1 MNKSLL
7 ILKREYLTRVKKK
20 SFIITT
26 LLIPI
31 FMAALTVLPT
41 WLAMMDDKEERTIA
55 VYDPTSLILNQLESN
70 EFTKF
75 HYIPQQEFQELSK
88 NFKSGKYYA
97 VLYIPEN
104 ILTTNRAEMISDK
117 QVTFDIKNLVTN
129 RIENILET
137 EKSKKVINES
147 GMPDLEQKLAAT
159 KTNISLDT
167 IKLGEKGEAKKS
179 STEIA
184 MVIGYIAGFLIYMFV
199 FIYGTM
205 VMRGVMEEKSNR
217 IVEVIISSVKPFQLL
232 FGKIVGIGLVGLT
245 QIAIWLILGTA
256 ITTGVSTFIGHGST
270 EAVTQAQSI
279 MQSPAAGQIAAAAAS
294 PAQKNITLEIIEM
307 IGNLNLPLIAFSLFF
322 YFIGGFILYASLQ
335 GAIGSAVDSDEDA
348 QQMMLPVMMPLIFS
362 IIILFAVA
370 KNPEGPL
377 AFWASI
383 IPFTSPVIM
392 MVRIPF
398 GVPAWQLILSMVL
411 LIGTILGCIWMAG
424 KIYRT
429 GILMY
434 GKKVNLKEIVKWLF
448 YKN

>member
-20 SFIITT
+20 SFIIMT
-26 LLIPI
+26 LLVPLM
-31 FMAALTVLPT
+31 MAALTILPT
-41 WLAMMDDKEERTIA
+41 YLAMMDDKEERTIA
-55 VYDPTSLILNQLESN
+55 VYDPTGLILNQLESN
-70 EFTKF
+70 EYTKF
-75 HYIPQQEFQELSK
+75 HYIPEQEYQALRK
-88 NFKSGKYYA
+88 DFKSGNYYA
-97 VLYIPEN
+97 VLHIPTN
-104 ILTTNRAEMISDK
+104 ILTISRAEMISDK
-117 QVTFDIKNLVTN
+117 QITFDIKNMVTR
-129 RIENILET
+129 RIENIIEG
-137 EKSKKVINES
+137 EKRKQVISEI
-147 GMPDLEQKLAAT
+147 GVPDLEKKLAST
-159 KTNISLDT
+159 KTDIKVET
-167 IKLGEKGEAKKS
+167 IKLGEEGEAVKS

-184 MVIGYIAGFLIYMFV
+184 MAIGYAAGFIIYMFV

-232 FGKIVGIGLVGLT
+232 FGKVIGIGLVGLT
-245 QIAIWLILGTA
+245 QIAIWVVLSVVIATGATAFLGGDSAETVA
-256 ITTGVSTFIGHGST
+256 
-270 EAVTQAQSI
+270 QAQSI
-279 MQSPAAGQIAAAAAS
+279 MADQAMNPMAQSAAAE
-294 PAQKNITLEIIEM
+294 PNVVLEVLGM
-307 IGNLNLPLIAFSLFF
+307 IGNLNIALIVFSLFF
-322 YFIGGFILYASLQ
+322 YFICGFILYASLM

-348 QQMMLPVMMPLIFS
+348 QQLMLPVTMPLIFS

-377 AFWASI
+377 AFWASM
-383 IPFTSPVIM
+383 IPLTSPVTM

-398 GVPAWQLILSMVL
+398 GIPVWEIVLSMAL
-411 LIGTILGCIWMAG
+411 LLGTIFGTIWMAG

>member
-1 MNKSLL
+1 MNKSIL

-26 LLIPI
+26 LLMPV
-31 FMAALTVLPT
+31 FMAALMVLPT
-41 WLAMMDDKEERTIA
+41 YLAMMDDKEERTIA
-55 VYDPTSLILNQLESN
+55 VYDPTSLVLDRFESN

-75 HYIPQQEFQELSK
+75 HYIPEQEFQGLRK
-88 NFKSGKYYA
+88 DFKSDKYYA
-97 VLYIPEN
+97 ILYVPEN

-117 QVTFDIKNLVTN
+117 QITFDIKNLVTN
-129 RIENILET
+129 RIENIIEG
-137 EKSKKVINES
+137 EKRKKVVDET
-147 GMPDLEQKLAAT
+147 GVPDLEKKLAAT
-159 KTNISLDT
+159 KTNIKVET
-167 IKLGEKGEAKKS
+167 IKLGEEGKAVKS

-184 MVIGYIAGFLIYMFV
+184 MAIGYIAGFLIYMFV

-245 QIAIWLILGTA
+245 QITIWVVLGIIIA
-256 ITTGVSTFIGHGST
+256 TGMATFIGGETAGSM
-270 EAVTQAQSI
+270 AQAQSI
-279 MQSPAAGQIAAAAAS
+279 MSAPGMEQMAAS
-294 PAQKNITLEIIEM
+294 APVKENITLEILGL
-307 IGNLNLPLIAFSLFF
+307 IGNLNIPLIIFGLFF
-322 YFIGGFILYASLQ
+322 YFICGFIFYASLQ

-348 QQMMLPVMMPLIFS
+348 QQLMLPVMMPLIFS

-370 KNPEGPL
+370 KNPEGSL
-377 AFWASI
+377 AFWASM

-392 MVRIPF
+392 VARIPF
-398 GVPAWQLILSMVL
+398 GVPAWQIILSMVIM
-411 LIGTILGCIWMAG
+411 LITILGTIWMAG

>member
-20 SFIITT
+20 SFIIMT
-26 LLIPI
+26 LLVPL
-31 FMAALTVLPT
+31 FMAALTVLPAY
-41 WLAMMDDKEERTIA
+41 LANMDDKEERTIA
-55 VYDPTSLILNQLESN
+55 VYDPTALVLDRLESN
-70 EFTKF
+70 QFTKF

-88 NFKSGKYYA
+88 NFKSDKYYA
-97 VLYIPEN
+97 VLHIPEN

-117 QVTFDIKNLVTN
+117 QVTFDVKNMITN
-129 RIENILET
+129 RIENIIEG
-137 EKSKKVINES
+137 EKKKTILDAI
-147 GMPDLEQKLAAT
+147 GIPDLEKKLAAT
-159 KTNISLDT
+159 KTNITVET
-167 IKLGEKGEAKKS
+167 IKLGEAGKAVKS

-184 MVIGYIAGFLIYMFV
+184 MAIGYIAGFLMYFFV
-199 FIYGTM
+199 LMYGIM
-205 VMRGVMEEKSNR
+205 VMRGVMEEKTNR

-245 QIAIWLILGTA
+245 QIAIWVILGIA
-256 ITTGVSTFIGHGST
+256 ISTGVTAFSGHGSAET
-270 EAVTQAQSI
+270 VTQAQSI
-279 MQSPAAGQIAAAAAS
+279 MSTQGMEQMAAAA
-294 PAQKNITLEIIEM
+294 PAPKNATIEILQM
-307 IGNLNLPLIAFSLFF
+307 IGGLNIPLIIFSLFF
-322 YFIGGFILYASLQ
+322 YFICGFILYASFY

-348 QQMMLPVMMPLIFS
+348 QQMMFPLMMPLIFS

-370 KNPEGPL
+370 KNPEGSL

-392 MVRIPF
+392 VARIPF
-398 GVPAWQLILSMVL
+398 GVPAWQIILSMAIL
-411 LIGTILGCIWMAG
+411 LATILGTIWMAG

-434 GKKVNLKEIVKWLF
+434 GKKVSIKEIVKWLF

>member
-1 MNKSLL
+1 MNKSIL

-26 LLIPI
+26 LLMPV
-31 FMAALTVLPT
+31 FMAALMVLPT
-41 WLAMMDDKEERTIA
+41 YLAMMDDKEERTIA
-55 VYDPTSLILNQLESN
+55 VYDPTSLILDRLESN

-75 HYIPQQEFQELSK
+75 HYIPEQEYQGLRK
-88 NFKSGKYYA
+88 DFKSGKYYA
-97 VLYIPEN
+97 VLYVPEN
-104 ILTTNRAEMISDK
+104 ILTTNQAEMISDK
-117 QVTFDIKNLVTN
+117 QITFDIKNLVTN
-129 RIENILET
+129 RIENIIEG
-137 EKSKKVINES
+137 EKRKKVVDET
-147 GMPDLEQKLAAT
+147 GVPDLEKKLAAT
-159 KTNISLDT
+159 KTNIKIET
-167 IKLGEKGEAKKS
+167 IKLGEEGKAVKS

-184 MVIGYIAGFLIYMFV
+184 MAIGYVAGFLIYMFV

-245 QIAIWLILGTA
+245 QITIWVTLGIAIA
-256 ITTGVSTFIGHGST
+256 TGMSAFIDGGSSGS
-270 EAVTQAQSI
+270 VPQAQSI
-279 MQSPAAGQIAAAAAS
+279 MASPGMEQMAAS
-294 PAQKNITLEIIEM
+294 APAKENITIEIIQM
-307 IGNLNLPLIAFSLFF
+307 IGNLNIPLIIFGLFF
-322 YFIGGFILYASLQ
+322 YFICGFILYASLQ

-370 KNPEGPL
+370 KNPEGSL
-377 AFWASI
+377 AFWASM
-383 IPFTSPVIM
+383 IPLTSPVIM
-392 MVRIPF
+392 VARIPF
-398 GVPAWQLILSMVL
+398 GVPAWQIILSMVIML
-411 LIGTILGCIWMAG
+411 GTILGTIWMAG

>member
-1 MNKSLL
+1 MNKSIL

-20 SFIITT
+20 SFIIMT
-26 LLIPI
+26 LLVPL

-41 WLAMMDDKEERTIA
+41 YLAMMDDKEERTIA
-55 VYDPTSLILNQLESN
+55 VYDPTALILNKLESN

-75 HYIPQQEFQELSK
+75 HYIPEQEFQELRK
-88 NFKSGKYYA
+88 AFKSEKYYA
-97 VLYIPEN
+97 LLHIPTN

-117 QVTFDIKNLVTN
+117 QITFDIKNLVTN
-129 RIENILET
+129 RIENIIEGEKRKQVIDET
-137 EKSKKVINES
+137 GV
-147 GMPDLEQKLAAT
+147 PDLEKKLSAT
-159 KTNISLDT
+159 KTNISVET
-167 IKLGEKGEAKKS
+167 IKMGDKGEAVKS

-184 MVIGYIAGFLIYMFV
+184 MAIGYAAGFLIYMFV

-245 QIAIWLILGTA
+245 QIAIWIILGTA
-256 ITTGVSTFIGHGST
+256 ITTSLAAFIGGGSAET
-270 EAVTQAQSI
+270 ATQAQNI
-279 MQSPAAGQIAAAAAS
+279 MSTQGIDQMASAAPA
-294 PAQKNITLEIIEM
+294 KENMTLEIIHL
-307 IGNLNLPLIAFSLFF
+307 IGNLNIPLIVSSLFF
-322 YFIGGFILYASLQ
+322 YFICGFILYASFM

-348 QQMMLPVMMPLIFS
+348 QQLMMPVMMPLIFS

-383 IPFTSPVIM
+383 IPLTSPVIM

-398 GVPAWQLILSMVL
+398 GVPAWQIILSMVIL
-411 LIGTILGCIWMAG
+411 LGTILGSIWMAG

>member
-1 MNKSLL
+1 M
-7 ILKREYLTRVKKK
+7 
-20 SFIITT
+20 T
-26 LLIPI
+26 LLVPLM
-31 FMAALTVLPT
+31 MAALTILPT
-41 WLAMMDDKEERTIA
+41 YLAMMDDKEERTIA
-55 VYDPTSLILNQLESN
+55 VYDPTALVLDKLESN
-70 EFTKF
+70 QFTKF
-75 HYIPQQEFQELSK
+75 HYIPEQEYQQLNK

-97 VLYIPEN
+97 VLYIPTN
-104 ILTTNRAEMISDK
+104 ILNTSRAEMISDK
-117 QVTFDIKNLVTN
+117 QITFDVKNLITD
-129 RIENILET
+129 RIEKIIEGEKKKQILDA
-137 EKSKKVINES
+137 I
-147 GMPDLEQKLAAT
+147 GMPDLDKKLAAT
-159 KTNISLDT
+159 KTNIKLET
-167 IKLGEKGEAKKS
+167 IKLGEAGKAVKS

-184 MVIGYIAGFLIYMFV
+184 MAIGYAAGFIIYMFV

-245 QIAIWLILGTA
+245 QIAIWIILGTA
-256 ITTGVSTFIGHGST
+256 ITSGVVAFSGQGSH
-270 EAVTQAQSI
+270 
-279 MQSPAAGQIAAAAAS
+279 AAAQTQNIMSS
-294 PAQKNITLEIIEM
+294 PQMEQLANSSPEAQNKVLEIIGM
-307 IGNLNLPLIAFSLFF
+307 IGNLNIPLIVFALFF
-322 YFIGGFILYASLQ
+322 YFICGFILYASLM

-348 QQMMLPVMMPLIFS
+348 QQMMLPVTMPLIFS

-377 AFWASI
+377 AFWASM
-383 IPFTSPVIM
+383 IPLTSPVTM

-398 GVPAWQLILSMVL
+398 GIPVWQIILSMTIL
-411 LIGTILGCIWMAG
+411 LATILGTIWVAG

>member
-1 MNKSLL
+1 MNKSIL
-7 ILKREYLTRVKKK
+7 ILQREYLTRVKKK
-20 SFIITT
+20 SFIIMT
-26 LLIPI
+26 LLVPVL
-31 FMAALTVLPT
+31 MAALTILPAY
-41 WLAMMDDKEERTIA
+41 LATMDDKEERTIA
-55 VYDPTSLILNQLESN
+55 VYDPTGIVLNQLESN

-75 HYIPQQEFQELSK
+75 HYIPEEEFQVLNK

-97 VLYIPEN
+97 LLHVPGN
-104 ILTTNRAEMISDK
+104 IITTNRAEMISDK
-117 QVTFDIKNLVTN
+117 QVTFDVKNTITR
-129 RIENILET
+129 RIGNIIEGEKRKRVIDET
-137 EKSKKVINES
+137 GV
-147 GMPDLEQKLAAT
+147 PDLEKKLAAT
-159 KTNISLDT
+159 KTNITVET
-167 IKLGEKGEAKKS
+167 IKLGEEGKAVKS

-184 MVIGYIAGFLIYMFV
+184 MAIGYAAGFLIYMFV

-245 QIAIWLILGTA
+245 QIAIWIILGIA
-256 ITTGVSTFIGHGST
+256 ITTGLTAFFGQVPDS
-270 EAVTQAQSI
+270 AVQAQSI
-279 MQSPAAGQIAAAAAS
+279 MSGTEMGQLAAS
-294 PAQKNITLEIIEM
+294 TPEAQNKVVEIIGM
-307 IGNLNLPLIAFSLFF
+307 IGNLNIPLIIFALLF
-322 YFIGGFILYASLQ
+322 YFIGGFILYASLM

-348 QQMMLPVMMPLIFS
+348 QQMMLPVTMPLIFS

-377 AFWASI
+377 AFWASM
-383 IPFTSPVIM
+383 IPLTSPVTM

-398 GVPAWQLILSMVL
+398 GIPVWEIVLSMAL
-411 LIGTILGCIWMAG
+411 LLVTIWGTIWVAG

>member
-1 MNKSLL
+1 MNKSIL

-26 LLIPI
+26 LLMPV
-31 FMAALTVLPT
+31 FMAALMVLPT
-41 WLAMMDDKEERTIA
+41 YLAMMDDKEERTIA
-55 VYDPTSLILNQLESN
+55 VYDPTSLILDRLESD
-70 EFTKF
+70 EFTKYHF
-75 HYIPQQEFQELSK
+75 IPKQEFQEISK
-88 NFKSGKYYA
+88 DFKSDNYYA

-117 QVTFDIKNLVTN
+117 QITFDVKNSITN
-129 RIENILET
+129 RIENIIEG
-137 EKSKKVINES
+137 EKRKKVVDET
-147 GMPDLEQKLAAT
+147 GVPDLEKKLAAT
-159 KTNISLDT
+159 KTNIKIET
-167 IKLGEKGEAKKS
+167 IKLGEEGEAVKS

-184 MVIGYIAGFLIYMFV
+184 MAIGYVAGFLIYMFV

-205 VMRGVMEEKSNR
+205 VMRGVMEEKTNR

-245 QIAIWLILGTA
+245 QIAIWVILGIA
-256 ITTGVSTFIGHGST
+256 IATGMSTFIGGGSS
-270 EAVTQAQSI
+270 ESISQAQSI
-279 MQSPAAGQIAAAAAS
+279 MSSPGMEQMAAS
-294 PAQKNITLEIIEM
+294 APVKENITLEILHM
-307 IGNLNLPLIAFSLFF
+307 IGNLNIPLIIFGLFF
-322 YFIGGFILYASLQ
+322 YFICGFIFYASLQ

-370 KNPEGPL
+370 KNPEGSL
-377 AFWASI
+377 AFWASM

-392 MVRIPF
+392 VARIPF
-398 GVPAWQLILSMVL
+398 GVPAWQIILSMVIML
-411 LIGTILGCIWMAG
+411 VTILGTIWMAG

>member
-1 MNKSLL
+1 MNKSFL

-20 SFIITT
+20 SFIIMT
-26 LLIPI
+26 LLVPLM
-31 FMAALTVLPT
+31 MAALTILPT
-41 WLAMMDDKEERTIA
+41 YLAMMDDKEERTIA
-55 VYDPTSLILNQLESN
+55 VYDPTSLILNKLESN

-75 HYIPQQEFQELSK
+75 HYIPEQEFQELSK
-88 NFKSGKYYA
+88 NFKAGKYYA
-97 VLYIPEN
+97 VLHIPTN
-104 ILTTNRAEMISDK
+104 ILNTNRAEMISDK
-117 QVTFDIKNLVTN
+117 QITFDVKNTITR
-129 RIENILET
+129 RIENIIES
-137 EKSKKVINES
+137 EKKKQVIDAI
-147 GMPDLEQKLAAT
+147 GVPDLEKKLAAT
-159 KTNISLDT
+159 KTDITVET
-167 IKLGEKGEAKKS
+167 IKLGDEGKAVKS
-179 STEIA
+179 STEMA
-184 MVIGYIAGFLIYMFV
+184 MAIGYAAGFIIYMFV

-245 QIAIWLILGTA
+245 QIAIWIVLGTA
-256 ITTGVSTFIGHGST
+256 ITSGVVAFSGHSSSRV
-270 EAVTQAQSI
+270 AAQAQSV
-279 MQSPAAGQIAAAAAS
+279 MSGPQMEQLAAS
-294 PAQKNITLEIIEM
+294 SPEAQNKVVEIIGM
-307 IGNLNLPLIAFSLFF
+307 IGNLNIPLIVFALFF
-322 YFIGGFILYASLQ
+322 YFICGFILYASLM

-348 QQMMLPVMMPLIFS
+348 QQMMLPVTMPLIFS

-377 AFWASI
+377 AFWASM
-383 IPFTSPVIM
+383 IPFTSPVTM

-398 GVPAWQLILSMVL
+398 GIPVWQIILSMTIL
-411 LIGTILGCIWMAG
+411 LATILGTIWVAG

>member
-1 MNKSLL
+1 MNKSIL

-20 SFIITT
+20 SFIIMT
-26 LLIPI
+26 LLVPLM
-31 FMAALTVLPT
+31 MAALTILPT
-41 WLAMMDDKEERTIA
+41 YLAMMDDKEERTIA

-75 HYIPQQEFQELSK
+75 HYIPENEFQELRK
-88 NFKSGKYYA
+88 NFKSDIYYA
-97 VLYIPEN
+97 VLHIPIN
-104 ILTTNRAEMISDK
+104 ILTTGHAEMISDK
-117 QVTFDIKNLVTN
+117 QVTFDVKNLITR
-129 RIENILET
+129 RIENIIEN
-137 EKSKKVINES
+137 EKRKKVIDEI
-147 GMPDLEQKLAAT
+147 GVPDLEKKLAAT
-159 KTNISLDT
+159 KTDITLDT
-167 IKLGEKGEAKKS
+167 IKLGEEGKAVKS

-184 MVIGYIAGFLIYMFV
+184 MAIGYAAGILIYMFV

-245 QIAIWLILGTA
+245 QIAIWIILTVA
-256 ITTGVSTFIGHGST
+256 ITTGLATFAGQGSAET
-270 EAVTQAQSI
+270 AVQAQNI
-279 MQSPAAGQIAAAAAS
+279 MSGPGMQQMANSPE
-294 PAQKNITLEIIEM
+294 AQNKVVEIIGM
-307 IGNLNLPLIAFSLFF
+307 IGNLNIPLIVLGLFF
-322 YFIGGFILYASLQ
+322 YFICGFILYASLM

-377 AFWASI
+377 AFWASMV
-383 IPFTSPVIM
+383 PLTSPVIM

-398 GVPAWQLILSMVL
+398 GVSAWEIVLSMSL
-411 LIGTILGCIWMAG
+411 LLGTILGTIWMAG

>member
-1 MNKSLL
+1 MNKSIL

-26 LLIPI
+26 LLMPV
-31 FMAALTVLPT
+31 FMAALMVLPT
-41 WLAMMDDKEERTIA
+41 YLAMMDDKEERTIA
-55 VYDPTSLILNQLESN
+55 VYDPTSLILNRLESN

-75 HYIPQQEFQELSK
+75 HYIPEQEYQGLRK
-88 NFKSGKYYA
+88 DFKSGKYYA
-97 VLYIPEN
+97 VLYVPEN
-104 ILTTNRAEMISDK
+104 ILTTNQAEMISDK
-117 QVTFDIKNLVTN
+117 QITFDIKNLVTN
-129 RIENILET
+129 RIENIIEG
-137 EKSKKVINES
+137 EKRKKVVEET
-147 GMPDLEQKLAAT
+147 GVPDLEKKLAAT
-159 KTNISLDT
+159 KTNIKIET
-167 IKLGEKGEAKKS
+167 IKLGEEGKAVKS

-184 MVIGYIAGFLIYMFV
+184 MAIGYVAGFLIYMFV

-245 QIAIWLILGTA
+245 QIAIWVVLG
-256 ITTGVSTFIGHGST
+256 ITIATGMSTFIGGGSAET
-270 EAVTQAQSI
+270 ATQAQNI
-279 MQSPAAGQIAAAAAS
+279 MSSSGMGQMAAAA
-294 PAQKNITLEIIEM
+294 PAKENITLEILNL
-307 IGNLNLPLIAFSLFF
+307 IGNLNIPLIIFGLFF
-322 YFIGGFILYASLQ
+322 YFICGFILYASLQ

-348 QQMMLPVMMPLIFS
+348 QQLMLPVMMPLIFS

-370 KNPEGPL
+370 KNPEGSL

-383 IPFTSPVIM
+383 IPLTSPVIM
-392 MVRIPF
+392 VARIPF
-398 GVPAWQLILSMVL
+398 GVPAWQIILSMVIML
-411 LIGTILGCIWMAG
+411 ATIFGTIWMAG

-434 GKKVNLKEIVKWLF
+434 GKKVNFKEIVKWLF

>member
-1 MNKSLL
+1 MNKSFL

-20 SFIITT
+20 SFIIMT
-26 LLIPI
+26 LLVPLM
-31 FMAALTVLPT
+31 MAAFTVLPAY
-41 WLAMMDDKEERTIA
+41 LANMDDKEERTIA
-55 VYDPTSLILNQLESN
+55 VYDPTSLILNKLESN

-75 HYIPQQEFQELSK
+75 HYIPEKEFQELSK
-88 NFKSGKYYA
+88 NFKSGNYYA
-97 VLYIPEN
+97 VLHVPTN
-104 ILTTNRAEMISDK
+104 ILNTNRVEIISDK
-117 QVTFDIKNLVTN
+117 QITFDIKNLITR
-129 RIENILET
+129 RIENIIEG
-137 EKSKKVINES
+137 EKKKQILDAVGI
-147 GMPDLEQKLAAT
+147 PDLEKKLAAT
-159 KTNISLDT
+159 KTDINVET
-167 IKLGEKGEAKKS
+167 IKLGEEGKAVKS

-184 MVIGYIAGFLIYMFV
+184 MAIGYIAGFLIYFFV
-199 FIYGTM
+199 LMYGMM
-205 VMRGVMEEKSNR
+205 VMRGVMEEKTNR

-245 QIAIWLILGTA
+245 QIAIWVILGIA
-256 ITTGVSTFIGHGST
+256 ISTGVIAFSGHGSAET
-270 EAVTQAQSI
+270 VTQTQNI
-279 MQSPAAGQIAAAAAS
+279 MSTQGIDQMAAAA
-294 PAQKNITLEIIEM
+294 PAQKNATIEILHL
-307 IGNLNLPLIAFSLFF
+307 IGGLNVPLIIFALFF
-322 YFIGGFILYASLQ
+322 YFICGFILYASFY

-348 QQMMLPVMMPLIFS
+348 QQMMFPLMMPLIFS

-392 MVRIPF
+392 VARIPF
-398 GVPAWQLILSMVL
+398 GVPAWQIVLSMAIML
-411 LIGTILGCIWMAG
+411 ATILGTIWMAG

>member
-1 MNKSLL
+1 MNKSIL

-20 SFIITT
+20 SFIIMT
-26 LLIPI
+26 LLVPLM
-31 FMAALTVLPT
+31 MAALTILPT
-41 WLAMMDDKEERTIA
+41 YLAMMDDKEERTIA
-55 VYDPTSLILNQLESN
+55 VYDPTALILNRLESN

-75 HYIPQQEFQELSK
+75 HYIPEDEFQVLKKS
-88 NFKSGKYYA
+88 FKSDKYYA
-97 VLYIPEN
+97 LLYIPEN
-104 ILTTNRAEMISDK
+104 ILTINRAEMISDK
-117 QVTFDIKNLVTN
+117 QITFDIKNMITN
-129 RIENILET
+129 RIENIIEG
-137 EKSKKVINES
+137 EKRKKVVDET
-147 GMPDLEQKLAAT
+147 GVPDLEKKLAAT
-159 KTNISLDT
+159 KTNIKVET
-167 IKLGEKGEAKKS
+167 IKLGEEGKAVKS

-184 MVIGYIAGFLIYMFV
+184 MAIGYAAGFIIYMFV

-232 FGKIVGIGLVGLT
+232 FGKVVGIGLVGLT
-245 QIAIWLILGTA
+245 QIAIWVVLTIVIA
-256 ITTGVSTFIGHGST
+256 TGVTTFVGGDSAQT
-270 EAVTQAQSI
+270 MAQAQNI
-279 MQSPAAGQIAAAAAS
+279 MSNQAVGQIAS
-294 PAQKNITLEIIEM
+294 TPTPEPNVVVEVLGM
-307 IGNLNLPLIAFSLFF
+307 IGNLNLVLIIFSLFF
-322 YFIGGFILYASLQ
+322 YFICGFILYASLM

-348 QQMMLPVMMPLIFS
+348 QQMMLPVTMPLIFS

-377 AFWASI
+377 AFWASM
-383 IPFTSPVIM
+383 IPLTSPVTM

-398 GVPAWQLILSMVL
+398 GIPTWEIILSMVL
-411 LIGTILGCIWMAG
+411 LLGTIFGTIWMAG